1 LCETARMRIALIP
14 FVVVGLCACPKKS
27 EEAPKP
33 APPASVAKPA
43 PKTAEVEFFGEWKAG
58 GVKAA
63 KVIFVAQAEP
73 CTPVPEKATRFG
85 EQKLDTEGN
94 LFAEYFIDQGTKGY
108 ACVYALDEGG
118 KIIAAAGTA
127 ENPMTFEGSGEVI
140 KANLKFELQSL

>member
-1 LCETARMRIALIP
+1 MRTVVMAL
-14 FVVVGLCACPKKS
+14 VVVGLCACPKKT

-33 APPASVAKPA
+33 AATVVKGR
-43 PKTAEVEFFGEWKAG
+43 PKTAEVEFFGEWKTG

-73 CTPVPEKATRFG
+73 CTPVPAKATRYG
-85 EQKLDTEGN
+85 EQKLDAEGK

-118 KIIAAAGTA
+118 QIIAAAGTA